1 MLTPQFERALPA
13 KLMIGLLIGAYDACT
28 GIEQASGRSI
38 DTGINHDP
46 DAIGAHD
53 ANTPPKTC
61 HYRADI
67 REICRAKLQAGSR
80 RPAERI
86 RPKGER
92 EVAAGMVLRMLM
104 QRERHSVQDF
114 PPGYIIDHPAAD

>member
-1 MLTPQFERALPA
+1 MTPTQLARTMP
-13 KLMIGLLIGAYDACT
+13 T
-28 GIEQASGRSI
+28 
-38 DTGINHDP
+38 P
-46 DAIGAHD
+46 
-53 ANTPPKTC
+53 PPKTR

-67 REICRAKLQAGSR
+67 REMCHAKLQADSR

-92 EVAAGMVLRMLM
+92 EVAAGMVLRM

-114 PPGYIIDHPAAD
+114 PPSYIIDHPAAD

>member
-1 MLTPQFERALPA
+1 MPAQAL
-13 KLMIGLLIGAYDACT
+13 
-28 GIEQASGRSI
+28 SRSI

-46 DAIGAHD
+46 
-53 ANTPPKTC
+53 TQSVRTMPTRPPE
-61 HYRADI
+61 DLPLS

>member
-1 MLTPQFERALPA
+1 MTPTQSVRTMP
-13 KLMIGLLIGAYDACT
+13 T
-28 GIEQASGRSI
+28 R
-38 DTGINHDP
+38 
-46 DAIGAHD
+46 
-53 ANTPPKTC
+53 PPKTC

-114 PPGYIIDHPAAD
+114 PPGYNHRSPGCRLAFHKNGLGASGRQQHQPSG